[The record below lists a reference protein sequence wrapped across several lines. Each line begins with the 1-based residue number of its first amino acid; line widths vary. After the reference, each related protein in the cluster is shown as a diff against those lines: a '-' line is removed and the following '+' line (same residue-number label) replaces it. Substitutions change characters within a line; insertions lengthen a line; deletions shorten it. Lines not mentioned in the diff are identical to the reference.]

1 MSGKVFSVRAAEP
14 SERFPIASLRQYA
27 VGEEL
32 DRPVK
37 YLLFDELI
45 RLLAITAPVREL
57 QIADVRRVSALGYR
71 DNVVDAG
78 GQRVRIFEREING
91 SAAYAAHGLRGVYP
105 LFVCAELLLM
115 SAAAVGSFDRQ
126 GVHTFRGQNFG
137 EGCKKTPRPK
147 AECLVAKLQEVRKQM
162 ARRTRSCPR
171 SHRTGLAPRYFL

>member
-1 MSGKVFSVRAAEP
+1 MSGKVLSFRAAEP
-14 SERFPIASLRQYA
+14 SERFPVESLRQYA

-37 YLLFDELI
+37 HLLFDEFI
-45 RLLAITAPVREL
+45 RLLTVAAPMRKL
-57 QIADVRRVSALGYR
+57 QIADVRRVPALGYR

-105 LFVCAELLLM
+105 LFVRAELLLM

-126 GVHTFRGQNFG
+126 GCHSFG
-137 EGCKKTPRPK
+137 VKILERVQKDTPPESRVSI
-147 AECLVAKLQEVRKQM
+147 ANL
-162 ARRTRSCPR
+162 
-171 SHRTGLAPRYFL
+171 